1 VISFSSVWRF
11 TQKQTQGFSSLPF
24 GFGHGLE
31 KDDRAFNRSVP
42 ARAIDF
48 PAPRLEKAA
57 AISGDYGKIDVLEHG
72 TYYPQSRLKDSRGRQ
87 SS

>member
-1 VISFSSVWRF
+1 MS
-11 TQKQTQGFSSLPF
+11 F

-31 KDDRAFNRSVP
+31 RSTGTFNRRVP

-57 AISGDYGKIDVLEHG
+57 TIPGDHGKIDVFEHQA
-72 TYYPQSRLKDSRGRQ
+72 YYPRSRLKDSRGRQ
-87 SS
+87 S